1 MLRDNDLQNMIA
13 DFPGI
18 RQQLQVRFA
27 PHLSACVH
35 LSVCL
40 TCLSDPSVCDRSSKP
55 DRRLRQLW
63 RLLASAR
70 GRRSPRSRARSART
84 CKM

>member
-40 TCLSDPSVCDRSSKP
+40 EHLKLSMPSYVDDLYQKWKSCMSDTTEPNTAFPPGQQNSFHDRS
-55 DRRLRQLW
+55 
-63 RLLASAR
+63 
-70 GRRSPRSRARSART
+70 
-84 CKM
+84 

>member
-55 DRRLRQLW
+55 D
-63 RLLASAR
+63 
-70 GRRSPRSRARSART
+70 
-84 CKM
+84 